1 MARDLLIPK
10 DRPPDMRAIHRFAV
24 AQAAAARRQ
33 RRARAAR
40 DWGRVV
46 RKALRALRFAA
57 RIEAGRVHDDPPSS
71 HPLFSD
77 APEKFGRRSLRP
89 PRPILTAV
97 GPSARGEGDDEAA
110 FEPS

>member
-77 APEKFGRRSLRP
+77 APEKIRETLAPASAPHPDRRRTFREGRRR
-89 PRPILTAV
+89 R
-97 GPSARGEGDDEAA
+97 
-110 FEPS
+110 